1 MEETLETSNNSKVN
15 CSNVQ
20 KTKTSKG
27 CFPKVWRHGIEVVFS
42 NKFPLTSSRTQEK
55 EEENKIKM
63 RKNMEDNEVAI
74 MFIQD

>member
-1 MEETLETSNNSKVN
+1 MCKK
-15 CSNVQ
+15 Q
-20 KTKTSKG
+20 KLHKAVFLKSS
-27 CFPKVWRHGIEVVFS
+27 VVFS
-42 NKFPLTSSRTQEK
+42 NKIPVTSSRTQEK